1 MICGMSRLS
10 NIVPFPSRARPM
22 HACPHCG
29 TQTDLWRIG
38 RLLWGYCDDHE
49 VRWVVADL
57 RENSPVGHDV
67 DELRR
72 RLERLSRFI
81 EVTH

>member
-1 MICGMSRLS
+1 MR
-10 NIVPFPSRARPM
+10 
-22 HACPHCG
+22 ACPNCG
-29 TQTDLWRIG
+29 TQTALSRIG

-57 RENSPVGHDV
+57 RENAPAGIDV
-67 DELRR
+67 NELRS
-72 RLERLSRFI
+72 RLERLARFI